1 MDKKLT
7 PPSFKEI
14 VSQLRYDWFGKDVQ
28 QTPTVSYVWTAD
40 QFGHF
45 GLGFQ
50 ITFLFSWILA
60 AFFTDLPAWK
70 TAIIAALLNMLL
82 WIVKEVLDIVREKG
96 RQGPL
101 FPFNR
106 RELWWNVATAL
117 FFISAGAIV
126 AGAAGLGGIQAILA
140 LLVMLVPAAVLVIW
154 WVKRKMTFQQVG
166 LPFLFRLTNLCSTI
180 VKPDPPK
187 PDPGYRDA
195 LIALSEPP
203 SAGGKAPRFPHV
215 LLTGTVGSGKTCLAC
230 GIGTEYAFRLGI
242 ARYTTLV
249 KLFEAAMERKEDAKT
264 DHPPLEE
271 QDGRILWPWRNVDL
285 LIVDDV
291 DALLV
296 EPPLPEPKTATAAE
310 ATAKR
315 PGDQNALRK
324 IVFNQLAI
332 VGIERFRTR
341 RTVWVVSD
349 PSEAEEWRDTIAEA
363 LGLPMKDDTALPVIR
378 LLRDEKALAKM
389 GKTRA

>member
-1 MDKKLT
+1 MDKKLK
-7 PPSFKEI
+7 PPSLKEI

-50 ITFLFSWILA
+50 ITFLFGWILA
-60 AFFTDLPAWK
+60 ALFTSLPAWK

-82 WIVKEVLDIVREKG
+82 WIVKEVLDIVREKR

-126 AGAAGLGGIQAILA
+126 AGAAGLGGVQALIA
-140 LLVMLVPAAVLVIW
+140 LLVMLVPAAWLVLW

-180 VKPDPPK
+180 SK

-203 SAGGKAPRFPHV
+203 TAGSKPLRFPHV
-215 LLTGTVGSGKTCLAC
+215 LVTGTVGSGKTCLAC

-249 KLFEAAMERKEDAKT
+249 KLFEAAVEREEESEAA
-264 DHPPLEE
+264 HPPLEE

-296 EPPLPEPKTATAAE
+296 EPPLPKPTTPTAAE

-332 VGIERFRTR
+332 IGIERFRTR

-363 LGLPMKDDTALPVIR
+363 LGLPMKDDNALPVIR
-378 LLRDEKALAKM
+378 LERDEKALAAL